1 MLKKH
6 NKEVIQMKHQFILKH
21 TRYYTVDVELTE
33 TEAQECLTDG
43 KANDKLI
50 LKCYEDYDYDLFCE
64 EFEDNLSCITDEV
77 VEELP
82 TRDESFH
89 YAVIN
94 HY

>member
-1 MLKKH
+1 M
-6 NKEVIQMKHQFILKH
+6 NHQFILKH
-21 TRYYTVDVELTE
+21 TRYYTVDIQLTE
-33 TEAQECLTDG
+33 IEAQKYLTDG

-50 LKCYEDYDYDLFCE
+50 MKCYEDSDYDLFTE

-82 TRDESFH
+82 TYDEAYK